1 MGGKVKKRMSLVE
14 GQEMIG
20 KNSVTRT
27 TRKNLSDEGKTTPL
41 TIRQPIRVDPAPK
54 FWAKKIPSGH
64 RSKCRSGCHRR
75 RRPRTHLE
83 FSALV
88 GDVIAGS
95 GRSVERAAVFR
106 ATPAVCEPRH
116 CGTAGGGGEICV
128 TRSAITFGGECRRSR
143 SCRRRRR
150 SSRRR
155 RRANPARRRRAGPT

>member
-1 MGGKVKKRMSLVE
+1 MGLKLKKIWSLVE

-116 CGTAGGGGEICV
+116 CRTAGGGGGICV
-128 TRSAITFGGECRRSR
+128 TRSAITFGEECRRSR

-155 RRANPARRRRAGPT
+155 RRANPAKRRRAGPT